1 MIHNNI
7 LIRETIDFN
16 TKKNAWIVRPLNTM
30 DKTSR
35 NILYKCLKKHNGKW
49 SRPHRGYIFKYNP
62 VNIIKSM
69 DIVFS
74 KKSSYKIIM
83 KNKEKYIKEKII
95 KYEKYIK
102 IYKDIDEKK
111 VKYEKKIEK
120 AYESLDRIIGKEV
133 AYKKLINLKSKLKI
147 YKNKLRIFEDLIKKE
162 KNKYGFELDKDS
174 IKMNIESFSTLI
186 IETEEKIEYWLE
198 VLRNEN

>member
-35 NILYKCLKKHNGKW
+35 NILYKFLKKHNGKW

-95 KYEKYIK
+95 KYEKYKK

-111 VKYEKKIEK
+111 VIYEKKIEK

-174 IKMNIESFSTLI
+174 IKMNIKSFSTLI